1 MIIRLIEKQDTEV
14 REESSS
20 SQTNAKECDHQAGGC
35 RSLGLADSL
44 KYKVVNIIHRH
55 CQFKT
60 WSYKDYVGNF
70 YKYYFSF
77 KNQN

>member
-1 MIIRLIEKQDTEV
+1 MIWLIEKQDTEV

-20 SQTNAKECDHQAGGC
+20 SQTNAKQGDHQAGRC
-35 RSLGLADSL
+35 RSLGFAGSL

-55 CQFKT
+55 CQIKT
-60 WSYKDYVGNF
+60 WSYEDYVGNF